1 MVIKVMTIELSLRKM
16 ILNSRLSDRKNY
28 KK

>member
-16 ILNSRLSDRKNY
+16 ILKSRLSDRKNY